1 MEDMITG
8 TITGMIMGVIID
20 VISTVRG
27 LGDELLMGVGTSNRI
42 WRV

>member
-8 TITGMIMGVIID
+8 TIARMIVGVIID

-27 LGDELLMGVGTSNRI
+27 GSALDGGGR
-42 WRV
+42 

>member
-8 TITGMIMGVIID
+8 AIARMIVGVIID

-27 LGDELLMGVGTSNRI
+27 PGG
-42 WRV
+42 